1 MAVKRMELRPKRVK
15 RLRIKPV
22 RKVNAFD
29 AYDLVR
35 EAKQLHDPANDES
48 IEIQMLA
55 TGLTMQLRPISAL
68 SAQIRYLP
76 DGPLFEEEIHVFLW
90 KCEKDTGWIFWNAD
104 FSAEVLEAW
113 KDITKELN

>member
-29 AYDLVR
+29 AHSYVR
-35 EAKQLHDPANDES
+35 EAKELHDPANDES
-48 IEIQMLA
+48 IEIELLA

-68 SAQIRYLP
+68 NVQIHYLP
-76 DGPLFEEEIHVFLW
+76 DGPMFEDEIHNFLW
-90 KCEKDTGWIFWNAD
+90 KCERDGWKFWDTK
-104 FSAEVLEAW
+104 FSNQVLDAW
-113 KDITKELN
+113 KKITVGLN